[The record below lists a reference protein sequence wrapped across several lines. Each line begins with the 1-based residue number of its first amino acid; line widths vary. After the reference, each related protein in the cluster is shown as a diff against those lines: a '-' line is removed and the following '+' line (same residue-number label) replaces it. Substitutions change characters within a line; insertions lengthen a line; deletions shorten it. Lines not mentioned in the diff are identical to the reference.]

1 MITTGICQYRAQ
13 AGKPCFFVND
23 RTGGRND
30 YQFFIFAGSM
40 HSYKATLEGLYE
52 RLNKLDTCVPHP
64 LHPLHPP
71 LST

>member
-13 AGKPCFFVND
+13 AVND

-52 RLNKLDTCVPHP
+52 RLNKLDTCVT
-64 LHPLHPP
+64 PP